1 MGGKSV
7 TYSSTR
13 GAQKNLTFR
22 EAVMTGL
29 AHDRGLF
36 VPDSLP
42 HVTAEELDA
51 WKSLIFKD
59 LAVEVIRKFV
69 KDDQVPLSKLKD
81 IVGRS
86 CDAFRSDEVTPVI
99 AVGGHSILVRTVLES
114 ILVVPDSPFV
124 HRAHRSISHSG
135 ALPRTYFC
143 VQGCRTANAWEL
155 L

>member
-1 MGGKSV
+1 MSGKSV

-13 GAQKNLTFR
+13 GAQKSLTFR
-22 EAVMTGL
+22 EVVMTGL

-42 HVTAEELDA
+42 QVTAEELDS

-69 KDDQVPLSKLKD
+69 KDDQVPLLKLKV

-86 CDAFRSDEVTPVI
+86 CDAFRSDDVTPVI
-99 AVGGHSILVRTVLES
+99 SVGGHSILVRGVES
-114 ILVVPDSPFV
+114 S
-124 HRAHRSISHSG
+124 S
-135 ALPRTYFC
+135 T
-143 VQGCRTANAWEL
+143 
-155 L
+155 